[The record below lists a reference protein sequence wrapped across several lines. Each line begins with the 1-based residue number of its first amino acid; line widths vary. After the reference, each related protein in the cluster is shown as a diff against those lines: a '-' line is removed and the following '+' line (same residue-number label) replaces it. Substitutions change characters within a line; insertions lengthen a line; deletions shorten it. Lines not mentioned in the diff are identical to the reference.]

1 MSSYGAHA
9 VIPSNKN
16 SFHELLRRTRQEAD
30 QTEEVMGV
38 VLNMSA
44 EEYRD
49 LETWRY
55 PDEDTLKRLCLM
67 MEWNYY
73 DTQRLIINEMISPR
87 RPAPA
92 GAGDQDAPHNDP
104 AAQSRTARGGPP
116 APAAGRNGLGERL
129 REVRM
134 ITGQSMD
141 IISLMLN
148 IDEEEYKR
156 LEEGMQP
163 SDELLRRISMVYNWN
178 YQDLISVLRSE
189 HAKNFQPS
197 RVGMPF
203 LGSTAQS
210 ARLRQVIGEM
220 EGLFVKLSDADQQ
233 MILGQLELIRDSI
246 RRQQKVS

>member
-1 MSSYGAHA
+1 M
-9 VIPSNKN
+9 IPSNKN
-16 SFHELLRRTRQEAD
+16 TFHELLRRTRQEAD
-30 QTEEVMGV
+30 QTDEVMAV

-49 LETWRY
+49 LETWKY
-55 PDEDTLKRLCLM
+55 PDEETLKRLCLM

-87 RPAPA
+87 RPVPA
-92 GAGDQDAPHNDP
+92 GAGDQDAPRDDP
-104 AAQSRTARGGPP
+104 AAQSLAARTGPP
-116 APAAGRNGLGERL
+116 TPAAGRNSLGDRL

-163 SDELLRRISMVYNWN
+163 SDEVLRRISVIYNWN

-189 HAKNFQPS
+189 HAKNFQPA

-203 LGSTAQS
+203 LGSTAQT
-210 ARLRQVIGEM
+210 AHLRQVIREL
-220 EGLFVKLSDADQQ
+220 EGLFVKLADADQK
-233 MILGQLELIRDSI
+233 MILGQLELIRDSM